1 MVKKIV
7 KKIVKKEVVKPV
19 TEPVKTIVKSIDAD
33 KILVKNKTDGVI
45 SLGLDENKALLYF
58 RAKEVKA
65 VKPSPLVSQYIE
77 DGFLEI
83 VKK

>member
-7 KKIVKKEVVKPV
+7 KKKVANPV
-19 TEPVKTIVKSIDAD
+19 TEPVKTIAKPIVSD
-33 KILVKNKTDGVI
+33 KIMVRNKTEGVI

-58 RAKEVKA
+58 RAKEVKS